1 MFAVI
6 TRFVKRFLILL
17 PGVLVGYFAY
27 TDLFPALNRL
37 LPGELALVA
46 TYILAA
52 YLLIPVGIRVYRL
65 FIRPTHLPV
74 YSTTPDGLASDPLNI
89 GIVGT
94 RQQLIDTM
102 KQAGWHQADERTFK
116 NLMRL
121 ISGTIFKHPYP
132 NAPFS
137 SLHLFGRKQDVGF
150 QLPVD
155 DDPGHRHHVRFWAAG
170 HTGDPRHLEHIRFW
184 RRFHKPEVSDERMFW
199 VGAASLD
206 AGIGIVRHTAQ
217 FTHMIHPDTNAE
229 RELIVNHLKR
239 TGLIKRERSV
249 KIGEPYSLTN
259 RVLTGYLHADGKMR
273 IIEL

>member
-6 TRFVKRFLILL
+6 TRIAKRFLILL

-27 TDLFPALNRL
+27 ADLFPALNKL

-52 YLLIPVGIRVYRL
+52 YLLVPIGVRVYRL

-94 RQQLIDTM
+94 RQQLVTAM
-102 KQAGWHQADERTFK
+102 ERAGWHQADERTLK
-116 NLMRL
+116 NLLRL
-121 ISGTIFKHPYP
+121 ISGIVFKRPYR

-150 QLPVD
+150 QLPIGD
-155 DDPGHRHHVRFWAAG
+155 EPGHRHHVRFWAAG
-170 HTGDPRHLEHIRFW
+170 HTGDPRQLEHIRYW
-184 RRFHKPEVSDERMFW
+184 RRFHQTGISDERMFW

-206 AGIGIVRHTAQ
+206 TGIGIVRHTAQ
-217 FTHMIHPDTNAE
+217 LTHMIHPDTNAE
-229 RELIVNHLKR
+229 RELIVNHLKK
-239 TGLIKRERSV
+239 TGLVKRERSV
-249 KIGEPYSLTN
+249 KIGEPYRLTN
-259 RVLTGYLHADGKMR
+259 RVLTGYLHADGKMK